1 MILKPMKELIE
12 QLIKEV
18 GISEKQALEAIRIIK
33 DFAKKKFPV
42 FGGAID
48 KLFDK
53 YAPKQEE
60 DFMD

>member
-1 MILKPMKELIE
+1 MKELIE
-12 QLIKEV
+12 QLMKEA
-18 GISEKQALEAIRIIK
+18 GMTEKQALESIRIIK
-33 DFAKKKFPV
+33 EFAKRKFPV

-53 YAPKQEE
+53 YAPKQED

>member
-1 MILKPMKELIE
+1 MKELIE
-12 QLIKEV
+12 QLMKEA
-18 GISEKQALEAIRIIK
+18 GMTEKQSLEAIRIIK
-33 DFAKKKFPV
+33 EFAKRKFPV

-53 YAPKQEE
+53 YAPKQED

>member
-1 MILKPMKELIE
+1 MKELIA
-12 QLIKEV
+12 QLMKEA
-18 GISEKQALEAIRIIK
+18 GLTEKQALEAVRIIK

-53 YAPKQEE
+53 YSPKKEEE
-60 DFMD
+60 DFLD

>member
-1 MILKPMKELIE
+1 MKELID
-12 QLIKEV
+12 QLKKEADL
-18 GISEKQALEAIRIIK
+18 SETQALEAIRIIK
-33 DFAKKKFPV
+33 EFAKRKFPV

-53 YAPKQEE
+53 YAPKQED

>member
-1 MILKPMKELIE
+1 MKELID
-12 QLIKEV
+12 QLMKEA
-18 GISEKQALEAIRIIK
+18 GMTEKQALEAVRIIK
-33 DFAKKKFPV
+33 EFAKRKFPV

-53 YAPKQEE
+53 YAPKQED